1 MSEPWVI
8 AFVVFVA
15 VVLCIEASYRLISH
29 SWHTNKAINRRLALS
44 RHLASRAAVLD
55 VLRAERSFFGGKH
68 PLVHRLNDWL
78 AQTGLPFGRHA
89 LLFSVAALTSVLFL
103 AWSFI
108 FGVGIASA
116 VAAIASAFGLMVLFL
131 EITRQRRIG
140 RFTELLPDAIDVII
154 RGVRV
159 GYPLPV
165 ALDLAAREMPDP
177 VATELGLTSDEI
189 SFGQDVRTAV
199 ENLYNRVGHED
210 LLFFVVAV
218 NVQSQ
223 TGGNLAEVLSRLS
236 RLLRNRA
243 KLRLKI
249 RALSAEGRVSAV
261 VLSLMPFILFGGI
274 ALISPTY
281 FGEIRNDPLVVPAL
295 IYGGISLLLGNI
307 VMYRMVH
314 FKF

>member
-1 MSEPWVI
+1 MSDLGII
-8 AFVVFVA
+8 ALLVFAA
-15 VVLCIEASYRLISH
+15 VVLGVEAAYWLIVRSYRTQRAISRRLSH
-29 SWHTNKAINRRLALS
+29 SHQP
-44 RHLASRAAVLD
+44 ASRAAVLNA
-55 VLRAERSFFGGKH
+55 LREERSVFRGNH
-68 PLVHRLNDWL
+68 PWLQIANDWL
-78 AQTGLPFGRHA
+78 AQTGLRLDQGV
-89 LLFSVAALTSVLFL
+89 LLLSFAALVVVSLL
-103 AWSFI
+103 PWSFI
-108 FGVGIASA
+108 IG
-116 VAAIASAFGLMVLFL
+116 FGLLAVLAAL
-131 EITRQRRIG
+131 ATAAGVAGLVLNMIRLKRIA
-140 RFTELLPDAIDVII
+140 RFTELLPDAIDVIV
-154 RGVRV
+154 RGVRA

-177 VATELGLTSDEI
+177 IGTELAMTSDEI

-199 ENLYNRVGHED
+199 ENLYGRVGHDD

-218 NVQSQ
+218 NVQTQ
-223 TGGNLAEVLSRLS
+223 TGGSLAEVLSRLS

-274 ALISPTY
+274 TLISPTY
-281 FGEIRNDPLVVPAL
+281 FTEIRDDPLVMPAL
-295 IYGGISLLLGNI
+295 IYGAISLLLGNI

>member
-1 MSEPWVI
+1 VNELWI
-8 AFVVFVA
+8 ITAFVFAAVA
-15 VVLCIEASYRLISH
+15 FGVEASYWLVFR
-29 SWHTNKAINRRLALS
+29 SWQTKASINRRLASS
-44 RHLASRAAVLD
+44 RQVASPASALTA
-55 VLRAERSFFGGKH
+55 LRAERSFFDGKH
-68 PLVHRLNDWL
+68 PLLRLLNDRL
-78 AQTGLPFGRHA
+78 AQTGLRPDRSM
-89 LLFSVAALTSVLFL
+89 LLLWGGTLGAVSFL
-103 AWSFI
+103 AWALI
-108 FGVGIASA
+108 LGAGL
-116 VAAIASAFGLMVLFL
+116 AAAAATILTTFGLIVLFL
-131 EITRQRRIG
+131 ELVRQKRIM

-177 VATELGLTSDEI
+177 IGTEFGMTSDEI
-189 SFGQDVRTAV
+189 TFGQDVRTAI
-199 ENLYNRVGHED
+199 ENLYRRVGHED
-210 LLFFVVAV
+210 LLFFVVAI
-218 NVQSQ
+218 NVQNQ

-236 RLLRNRA
+236 RLLRNRS

-274 ALISPTY
+274 GLISPSY
-281 FGEIRNDPLVVPAL
+281 FGEIRNDPMVMPAL
-295 IYGGISLLLGNI
+295 FYGGFSLLIGNI

>member
-1 MSEPWVI
+1 MNELWLI
-8 AFVVFVA
+8 TAVVFVA
-15 VVLCIEASYRLISH
+15 VVLGIEASYRLLSH
-29 SWHTNKAINRRLALS
+29 SWRTNKSITRRLALS
-44 RHLASRAAVLD
+44 KQLASRAAVLNA
-55 VLRAERSFFGGKH
+55 LRAERNFFDGRY
-68 PLVHRLNDWL
+68 PRLRRLNDRL
-78 AQTGLPFGRHA
+78 AQTGLRLDRHVM
-89 LLFSVAALTSVLFL
+89 LLWVAGLVAISFL
-103 AWSFI
+103 VWSFI
-108 FGVGIASA
+108 LGTGVIS
-116 VAAIASAFGLMVLFL
+116 VIAAIFSAFGLIVLFL
-131 EITRQRRIG
+131 EIVRQKRIA

-165 ALDLAAREMPDP
+165 ALDLAGREMPDP
-177 VATELGLTSDEI
+177 IGTEFGLTSDEI

-199 ENLYNRVGHED
+199 ENLYARVGHED

-218 NVQSQ
+218 NVQNQ

-236 RLLRNRA
+236 RLLRNRS

-274 ALISPTY
+274 GLISPSY
-281 FGEIRNDPLVVPAL
+281 FGEIRNDPLVMPAL
-295 IYGGISLLLGNI
+295 IYGGLSLLVGNI

>member
-1 MSEPWVI
+1 MNELWI
-8 AFVVFVA
+8 IGLLVFVA
-15 VVLCIEASYRLISH
+15 VVLGFEASYWLISR
-29 SWHTNKAINRRLALS
+29 SWQAKKSITRRLTLTK
-44 RHLASRAAVLD
+44 RLANRAAVLNA
-55 VLRAERSFFGGKH
+55 LRAERSLFDGKH
-68 PLVHRLNDWL
+68 PLLRKLNDRL
-78 AQTGLPFGRHA
+78 AQTGLRLDRGVLLLSISA
-89 LLFSVAALTSVLFL
+89 LATVLFL
-103 AWSFI
+103 VWSAI
-108 FGVGIASA
+108 VGPGLISIT
-116 VAAIASAFGLMVLFL
+116 AAILSALGLTALVL
-131 EITRQRRIG
+131 EVARQRRIA
-140 RFTELLPDAIDVII
+140 RFTELLPDAIDVIV

-177 VATELGLTSDEI
+177 IGTELGMTSDEI
-189 SFGQDVRTAV
+189 SFGQDVRTAI
-199 ENLYNRVGHED
+199 ENLYGRVGHED
-210 LLFFVVAV
+210 LLFFVVAI
-218 NVQSQ
+218 NVQNQ

-236 RLLRNRA
+236 RLLRHRS

-274 ALISPTY
+274 GLISPSY

-295 IYGGISLLLGNI
+295 IYGGLSLLVGNI

>member
-1 MSEPWVI
+1 MNELWII
-8 AFVVFVA
+8 AGAVFLA
-15 VVLCIEASYRLISH
+15 VVLGIEASYWLIFH
-29 SWHTNKAINRRLALS
+29 SWHTKSSISRRLALS
-44 RHLASRAAVLD
+44 KQLASRAAVLD
-55 VLRAERSFFGGKH
+55 ALRAERTFFDRNN
-68 PLVHRLNDWL
+68 PLLRLLNDRL
-78 AQTGLPFGRHA
+78 AQTGLRA
-89 LLFSVAALTSVLFL
+89 DRRVMLLGIAGVAAVCFSIASVVLDALPAAVLSVIATFGLVVLF
-103 AWSFI
+103 
-108 FGVGIASA
+108 VEMVRQKRIA
-116 VAAIASAFGLMVLFL
+116 
-131 EITRQRRIG
+131 

-154 RGVRV
+154 RGIRV
-159 GYPLPV
+159 GYPLPI
-165 ALDLAAREMPDP
+165 ALDLVAREMPDP
-177 VATELGLTSDEI
+177 IGTEFGLTSDEI

-199 ENLYNRVGHED
+199 ENLYSRVGHDD

-223 TGGNLAEVLSRLS
+223 TGGNLAEVLARLS
-236 RLLRNRA
+236 RLLRNRS

-274 ALISPTY
+274 GLISPGY
-281 FGEIRNDPLVVPAL
+281 FGEIRDDPLVMPAL